1 MLKLATLLPR
11 CSEVA
16 FFALLSLL
24 LLALSAPFSLAAA
37 NASENKTTSTSI
49 NHSTE
54 KLKVATPPPTFTI
67 GSKFSRTVQTVT
79 GINFLTEV
87 VANQASKII
96 LQRKLGG
103 KVRVR
108 IKTYSLTDLIAGKV
122 KAVSVDV
129 DQPKLKG
136 VGLGDLS
143 VASQNPI
150 WFNYRKK
157 NGAIGLKAPTMLFM
171 RAELSQ
177 EQIAEALK
185 TPRLVASMSGL
196 KLDLPGLGEQQ
207 LEVMKPAVHIV
218 GDMLK
223 LEATLVTKGA
233 SIDTGVPIKISARPK
248 LVGDSKI
255 MLEDLQVEGP
265 DIVEPEKFAQFAQD
279 LLNPLIDFARM
290 DRRDHAF
297 RLADLQVGDGGVSG
311 DGKLLLVPKD
321 VAGDSKV
328 DSTKK

>member
-1 MLKLATLLPR
+1 MVKLAKLLQSY
-11 CSEVA
+11 SEVA
-16 FFALLSLL
+16 CFALFSVLL
-24 LLALSAPFSLAAA
+24 LPLAAA
-37 NASENKTTSTSI
+37 ANTTESTTI
-49 NHSTE
+49 NRSTE

-157 NGAIGLKAPTMLFM
+157 NGAIGLKAPTMLLM

-207 LEVMKPAVHIV
+207 LEVMQPAVHIV

-265 DIVEPEKFAQFAQD
+265 DIVEPDKFAQFAQD

-297 RLADLQVGDGGVSG
+297 RLADLKVGDGGVSG

-328 DSTKK
+328 DSSKK

>member
-1 MLKLATLLPR
+1 MLKFAKLLQGY
-11 CSEVA
+11 SEVA
-16 FFALLSLL
+16 GIASLVVCLL
-24 LLALSAPFSLAAA
+24 LLTAPFCLSA
-37 NASENKTTSTSI
+37 ASASDSSTSTITS
-49 NHSTE
+49 SAE
-54 KLKVATPPPTFTI
+54 KPKIATPAPTFTI
-67 GSKFSRTVQTVT
+67 GSKFSRTVQAVT

-122 KAVSVDV
+122 KAVLVDV
-129 DQPKLKG
+129 EQPKLKG

-171 RAELSQ
+171 RADLSQ

-207 LEVMKPAVHIV
+207 LEVMKPTVQIV

-265 DIVEPEKFAQFAQD
+265 DIVEPDKFAQFAQD

-297 RLADLQVGDGGVSG
+297 RLADLRVGDGGVSG
-311 DGKLLLVPKD
+311 DGKLLLVPKV

>member
-1 MLKLATLLPR
+1 MVKLAKLLQSY
-11 CSEVA
+11 SEVA
-16 FFALLSLL
+16 CFALFSVILL
-24 LLALSAPFSLAAA
+24 PLAAA
-37 NASENKTTSTSI
+37 ANTTESTTI
-49 NHSTE
+49 NRSTE

-157 NGAIGLKAPTMLFM
+157 NGAIGLKAPTMLLM

-207 LEVMKPAVHIV
+207 LEVMQPAVHIV

-265 DIVEPEKFAQFAQD
+265 DIVEPDKFAQFAQD

-297 RLADLQVGDGGVSG
+297 RLADLKVGDGGVSG

-321 VAGDSKV
+321 AAGDSKV
-328 DSTKK
+328 DSSNK